1 MSLTAAPEPASLD
14 EHLDRLLALET
25 AADHIHG
32 WHPGIVPGLLQTAD
46 YARTL
51 IRASAP
57 ALPPHDV
64 EAIATARLTRIDT
77 LGQGAGRRA
86 RFVIAED
93 VLTKAVGGPVVH
105 AQQLAHLLTLVALRP
120 SLEVRVLPATTD
132 AHAGLAGEFTMYSVG
147 GRRSVF
153 VETLMGGTI
162 IDRVERALLYAHAWD
177 DLQGRA
183 ASPAASLEMIEAA
196 RSALVQA

>member
-1 MSLTAAPEPASLD
+1 MPVTDPQSLD

-32 WHPGIVPGLLQTAD
+32 WHPTLMPGMLQTAD
-46 YARTL
+46 YARAA

-64 EAIATARLTRIDT
+64 EAIAAARLTRIDT
-77 LGQGAGRRA
+77 LGQAAGRRA
-86 RFVIAED
+86 RFVISED

-132 AHAGLAGEFTMYSVG
+132 AHAGLAGEFTMYSVA